1 MESFTLDTPGKV
13 NLFLRVGDRRPDGY
27 HEIETL
33 FFPVQTVADTVS
45 MRFPDGGEIHIRCSD
60 PAVPADESNL
70 CWKAADLYRKYAG
83 IASGVEISIV
93 KHIPTAAGMGGG
105 SSDAA
110 AVLRLMQRRFRA
122 LDADKLADIAVK
134 IGADVPFFL
143 RSVPAVGRGVG
154 ERLEAVDGV
163 PSSLPLLIAAPLFP
177 VSAAWSYRHLDR
189 TAAEADLR
197 TMDPLLDALRRSDFQ
212 NAASLLRND
221 LEHAV
226 LDKFPLL
233 AILKREFIAEGSRVM
248 VSGSGPTLFV
258 FYESFAARERAVKHA
273 RALAEQY
280 AFALLKP

>member
-13 NLFLRVGDRRPDGY
+13 NLFLRVCGRRSDGY

-70 CWKAADLYRKYAG
+70 CWKAADLYRKRAG

-93 KHIPTAAGMGGG
+93 KRIPTAAGMGGG

-122 LDADKLADIAVK
+122 LDADKLADVAVK

-154 ERLEAVDGV
+154 ERLEAADDV
-163 PSSLPLLIAAPLFP
+163 PAALPLLIAAPLFP

-189 TAAEADLR
+189 AAAEADSR
-197 TMDPLLDALRRSDFQ
+197 TMGPLLDALRASDFPH
-212 NAASLLRND
+212 AASLLRND

-226 LDKFPLL
+226 LEKFPLL
-233 AILKREFIAEGSRVM
+233 AILKRELAAEGARVM

-258 FYESFAARERAVKHA
+258 FYGSFEARERVVKHA
-273 RALAEQY
+273 QALAEQY
-280 AFALLKP
+280 AFALMKP